1 MTPTPT
7 SSPRSIPS
15 SAPLG
20 GWLAWLLL
28 AVVLLAP
35 AAPAL
40 ARVAPWDIEKL
51 PSTPAPAFKLTDL
64 GGQVFSSA
72 AFAGRALLINF
83 WAPWCEP
90 CRKEMPALNAVAR
103 RFQDRGLTVIGV
115 AVDNGQSEL
124 SKRFVAKTSPQFL
137 ILHDPELKMNDAF
150 KVFAYP
156 TTFLVDRQGK
166 IRRYWI
172 GAQDWDGRELRKV
185 IEEALN

>member
-1 MTPTPT
+1 MKTPTCEKTRRPAGWT
-7 SSPRSIPS
+7 LILL
-15 SAPLG
+15 ALG
-20 GWLAWLLL
+20 LLL
-28 AVVLLAP
+28 P
-35 AAPAL
+35 AQAL

-51 PSTPAPAFKLTDL
+51 PSTPAPAFKLADL
-64 GGQVFSSA
+64 GGQVFSSS
-72 AFAGRALLINF
+72 AFSGRTLLINF

-90 CRKEMPALNAVAR
+90 CREEMPALNAVAR
-103 RFQDRGLTVIGV
+103 RFQGRGLTVIGV

-137 ILHDPELKMNDAF
+137 ILQDPELKMNNAF

-172 GAQDWDGRELRKV
+172 GAQDWDGRELRKI